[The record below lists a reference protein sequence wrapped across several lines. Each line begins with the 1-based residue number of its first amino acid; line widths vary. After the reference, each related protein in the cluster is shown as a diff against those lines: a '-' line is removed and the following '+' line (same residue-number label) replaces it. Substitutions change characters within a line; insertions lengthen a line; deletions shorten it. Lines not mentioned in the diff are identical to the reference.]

1 MSIGVTDSTLLFLF
15 PPSAIGGDFGEAFCF
30 EMVAAAG
37 LDTSVWKG
45 PTEKLV
51 WSNIRRGLYRVVGE
65 PACCRPRIGILKKSQ
80 TVTTGMRAALTSRN
94 LLFAVFSCVYP

>member
-1 MSIGVTDSTLLFLF
+1 MSIGVTDSTLLFFF
-15 PPSAIGGDFGEAFCF
+15 PLSATGGDFGEAFCS

-37 LDTSVWKG
+37 LDTSVPSRVWKG

-65 PACCRPRIGILKKSQ
+65 PACCRPRIGILSNRYYRHESSLD
-80 TVTTGMRAALTSRN
+80 V
-94 LLFAVFSCVYP
+94 